1 MAITILLEVL
11 LIDALLRYSNIIQ
24 PKSVYSQQHSHLS
37 TDKGLHVE
45 VRVNKEWFTG
55 RVTAVE
61 AGKRGVRWKVKFDYV
76 PTDTTPR
83 DRW

>member
-1 MAITILLEVL
+1 M
-11 LIDALLRYSNIIQ
+11 SF
-24 PKSVYSQQHSHLS
+24 LS
-37 TDKGLHVE
+37 DKGLRVE

-61 AGKRGVRWKVKFDYV
+61 IGKHAVRWKVKFDYV
-76 PTDTTPR
+76 PTATTPR

>member
-1 MAITILLEVL
+1 MFANIFTVVL
-11 LIDALLRYSNIIQ
+11 LA
-24 PKSVYSQQHSHLS
+24 
-37 TDKGLHVE
+37 DKGLHVE

-61 AGKRGVRWKVKFDYV
+61 MGKHAVRWKVKFDYV

>member
-1 MAITILLEVL
+1 MQLSDSSGEEDSADL
-11 LIDALLRYSNIIQ
+11 
-24 PKSVYSQQHSHLS
+24 KSAQK
-37 TDKGLHVE
+37 DKGLHVE
-45 VRVNKEWFTG
+45 VHVNRECYTG

-61 AGKRGVRWKVKFDYV
+61 VGKNAVRWKVKFDYV